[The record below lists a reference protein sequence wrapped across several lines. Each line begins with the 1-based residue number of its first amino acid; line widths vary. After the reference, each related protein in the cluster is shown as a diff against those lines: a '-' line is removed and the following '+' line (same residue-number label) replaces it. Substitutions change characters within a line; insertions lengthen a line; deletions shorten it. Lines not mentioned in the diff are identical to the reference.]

1 MEIKDIEQKE
11 NFDITNMTSFKVGGP
26 VKKVYFPA
34 SQQEFV
40 FLLKTLKNPLI
51 LGGCSN
57 ILFSSQGYD
66 GEIISTVKTDK
77 TDVRGTRIIAEC
89 GAKGPMVSQIAYNNS
104 LSGFE
109 FMIGFPGSIGGNVC
123 MNAGAHGQN
132 ISDTF
137 EKACLFDTKTKD
149 IVYFEKK
156 DMDFKYRNSVL
167 QEGRYILLS
176 AEFELKRADKN
187 AIKEIMDRNLEF
199 RKNIQP
205 SLADPNAGSVFKNPE
220 NDSAGRLL
228 DKAGVKDLCADNVKV
243 WQKHANF
250 IVNTGNAT
258 SENVL
263 ELIFKMYETVKNTY
277 TIELEPEIKFVG
289 KKNKREEEICKQIY
303 KKTLK

>member
-149 IVYFEKK
+149 IVYEIQK
-156 DMDFKYRNSVL
+156 DSFS
-167 QEGRYILLS
+167 
-176 AEFELKRADKN
+176 
-187 AIKEIMDRNLEF
+187 
-199 RKNIQP
+199 
-205 SLADPNAGSVFKNPE
+205 
-220 NDSAGRLL
+220 
-228 DKAGVKDLCADNVKV
+228 
-243 WQKHANF
+243 
-250 IVNTGNAT
+250 
-258 SENVL
+258 
-263 ELIFKMYETVKNTY
+263 
-277 TIELEPEIKFVG
+277 
-289 KKNKREEEICKQIY
+289 
-303 KKTLK
+303 